1 MNAYSSMGGRAGGIV
16 GLVALCVAISACG
29 TPPDPSTSP
38 AGGMEL
44 TWVSIDQYN
53 IPTLADDPQQPT
65 ARLVT
70 GDLIVVFRQ
79 ADHPKT
85 LVLDFEATSG
95 QRTHNEIDLASLNPD
110 IPQATEGRWT
120 MLAPLKIPELGAL
133 QFTAL
138 LVDQSGRT
146 SGAID
151 GTFTVGD
158 GLGGNNGGQISEGN
172 TTGNTATVSGSP

>member
-1 MNAYSSMGGRAGGIV
+1 
-16 GLVALCVAISACG
+16 
-29 TPPDPSTSP
+29 
-38 AGGMEL
+38 
-44 TWVSIDQYN
+44 
-53 IPTLADDPQQPT
+53 
-65 ARLVT
+65 
-70 GDLIVVFRQ
+70 
-79 ADHPKT
+79 
-85 LVLDFEATSG
+85 
-95 QRTHNEIDLASLNPD
+95 
-110 IPQATEGRWT
+110 
-120 MLAPLKIPELGAL
+120 LKIPELGAL